1 MGGSGKIIKKTLFPG
16 APRAIE
22 YVEGAEKERREGEA
36 RDEAEAA
43 VAWQSVGLQEED
55 PMWSAGGLD
64 L

>member
-1 MGGSGKIIKKTLFPG
+1 MSGSTCHSRG
-16 APRAIE
+16 AADDE
-22 YVEGAEKERREGEA
+22 MDEA